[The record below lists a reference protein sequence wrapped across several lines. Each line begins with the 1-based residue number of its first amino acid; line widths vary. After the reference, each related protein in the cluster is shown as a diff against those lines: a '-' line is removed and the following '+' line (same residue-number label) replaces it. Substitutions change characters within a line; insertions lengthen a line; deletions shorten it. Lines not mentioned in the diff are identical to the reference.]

1 MEVTWDPVPDGF
13 VHGTLLGYRIYILM
27 APKTAENTGPNT
39 KVITVGPCEQ
49 NMTVMLNNFDS
60 YTLEI
65 AAFTIKGEGVRLQ
78 IQDGCKCIRTGS
90 VISRL

>member
-13 VHGTLLGYRIYILM
+13 VHGTLLGYRIFFLM
-27 APKTAENTGPNT
+27 APTTSENTGPST

-49 NMTVMLNNFDS
+49 NTTVMLNNFDS

-65 AAFTIKGEGVRLQ
+65 AAFTIKGEGVRSH
-78 IQDGCKCIRTGS
+78 IKYGCK
-90 VISRL
+90 

>member
-1 MEVTWDPVPDGF
+1 MEVTWDSVPDGF
-13 VHGTLLGYRIYILM
+13 VHGTLLGYRIYFLM
-27 APKTAENTGPNT
+27 APKTVENTGPNT